1 MKVGLKTPAG
11 NLGQSLFSST
21 TVPHQPAA
29 DNSAGAP
36 YAGEAVDV
44 DFFALVQ
51 AGVYY
56 VENLLHLL
64 PALGDVPVLDREVVE
79 LRG

>member
-1 MKVGLKTPAG
+1 MKAPSRNLVEGLLSGAA
-11 NLGQSLFSST
+11 
-21 TVPHQPAA
+21 VADQPAA
-29 DNSAGAP
+29 NNGPGAP

-51 AGVYY
+51 TGVYH

-64 PALGDVPVLDREVVE
+64 PALGDVPVLYGEVVE